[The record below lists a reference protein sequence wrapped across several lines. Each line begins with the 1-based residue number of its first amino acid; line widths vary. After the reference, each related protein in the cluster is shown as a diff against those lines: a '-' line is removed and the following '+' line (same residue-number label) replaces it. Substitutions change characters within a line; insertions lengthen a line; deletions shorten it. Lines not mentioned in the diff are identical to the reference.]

1 MPDLSTSSRRLF
13 ERIRSLLA
21 LDDRLL
27 DLPTSHSF
35 PAVILGSFTR
45 DRNTADTCIA
55 SPQAPP
61 LLHTNNRFH
70 FLILVYSF
78 VAYRLFPSLLS
89 CPLLLSCIFSRGPLT
104 LCLHPRLTSRHFPTA
119 TSRRRKLVRAPIL
132 RRRSTP
138 DEAGFILSLSK
149 R

>member
-61 LLHTNNRFH
+61 LLHH
-70 FLILVYSF
+70 QEPLSF
-78 VAYRLFPSLLS
+78 SHSRLFLRRLSFISVPSLLPAT
-89 CPLLLSCIFSRGPLT
+89 PLLHFFSRTVDPLPPPA
-104 LCLHPRLTSRHFPTA
+104 LDLAPFPDSYFPKA
-119 TSRRRKLVRAPIL
+119 EVGKSPHLE
-132 RRRSTP
+132 
-138 DEAGFILSLSK
+138 EAEYPG
-149 R
+149 